1 MREAIIK
8 DNDIH
13 DELFEGDGSDV
24 SVQDAVDMAGTGCR
38 VQSIGQNFDLIGFDC
53 QNQLQD
59 VFESLSA
66 PRLSHPKFKAVVTI
80 GRTML
85 FIVNAHGYTMIVD
98 SHRHGS
104 SSIRSCYCLLC
115 SRKIKDF
122 SRIAGSNTSDL
133 LAARCTI
140 LFCYTG
146 VLYV

>member
-13 DELFEGDGSDV
+13 DQLFEGEGSDV

-53 QNQLQD
+53 QNQSQD

-66 PRLSHPKFKAVVTI
+66 PPLSHPKFNAVVTI

-85 FIVNAHGYTMIVD
+85 FIVNADGSTMIVD

-104 SSIRSCYCLLC
+104 SGAAIAYCAPGKSRTLAEWLVAIHQIYWQQDVRYC
-115 SRKIKDF
+115 SVIPV
-122 SRIAGSNTSDL
+122 
-133 LAARCTI
+133 
-140 LFCYTG
+140 Y
-146 VLYV
+146 